1 MPKKNN
7 SQEYWAKR
15 RQQDKIKV
23 INTGENGI
31 NNLKKLLK
39 NNLDDVEKQITK
51 YFEKYADKKENL
63 SPKELLAYKKKL
75 KDAVKKV
82 PNDKILKKLLIED
95 APKYK
100 IERLRALQTDLQLTL
115 TEATIAQEKG
125 IANTLDDVAKV
136 SQSVLAKSMKD
147 AIGLSFNTI
156 ASKKLKQILS
166 SDWSGATWS
175 DRLWKDRELVGKK
188 LTDILERGMVQG
200 TSLQTMSRELKQ
212 VTGQSFNNAFRLI
225 RTETSHIDGQVTL
238 EGYKQAGE
246 ELGLEYY
253 EYDAFLDSRTSTICR
268 ELDKKRFKVSEAK
281 VGVNYPPMHP
291 NCRSTTQLVL
301 DEDYKQEE
309 SRSENPNNSREE
321 QKIQKPIGNENV
333 DFSNVVEIVR
343 WKNTGEDF
351 KGNIIASTIDEAQ
364 KIAEQ
369 NGVIVA
375 NFEKMS
381 LEQANEI
388 NKALVLLPRNTRP
401 DYIADAKTLIDK
413 NLLSKSRGLK
423 SFYGVS
429 LQYPTAVK
437 NQYGKYVEI
446 DHIVGYNTTIY
457 KTFKAIE
464 KTKQEF
470 NKQIAESY
478 AKGQQKFRGTS
489 WTGERWYFN
498 TQGNATIYHELAHSY
513 ANKKGI
519 PQGFEELGKRWAKE
533 SNIGQIQTINEAWA
547 EAFAGYHI
555 QNTEL
560 PDYIRN
566 YMKGLVL

>member
-82 PNDKILKKLLIED
+82 PNDKILKKLLVED

-100 IERLRALQTDLQLTL
+100 IDRLRALQTDLQLTL

-125 IANTLDDVAKV
+125 IASTLDDVAKV
-136 SQSVLAKSMKD
+136 SQSVLAKSMQ
-147 AIGLSFNTI
+147 ASIGLKFNTI
-156 ASKKLKQILS
+156 ASRKLKQILS

-200 TSLQTMSRELKQ
+200 TSLQKMSRELKQ

-253 EYDAFLDSRTSTICR
+253 EYDAFLDSRTSDICR
-268 ELDKKRFKVSEAK
+268 ELDKKRFKVSEAE

-301 DEDYKQEE
+301 DEEYKPEPTPQPTK
-309 SRSENPNNSREE
+309 NPQKFIDGVINNNLNPPQNEVIVGKIKPNIRKFLKEQGVELKQKNINLTYKRVEHSLRDTKNPLQKVSVEQLKNIGSIIAKNNAYYDTKKKNIIFVGILNNSEMHNAIKVPVNIRKVNEVATVS
-321 QKIQKPIGNENV
+321 KIPLISITNDSRYK
-333 DFSNVVEIVR
+333 
-343 WKNTGEDF
+343 K
-351 KGNIIASTIDEAQ
+351 ID
-364 KIAEQ
+364 
-369 NGVIVA
+369 
-375 NFEKMS
+375 
-381 LEQANEI
+381 
-388 NKALVLLPRNTRP
+388 
-401 DYIADAKTLIDK
+401 
-413 NLLSKSRGLK
+413 
-423 SFYGVS
+423 
-429 LQYPTAVK
+429 
-437 NQYGKYVEI
+437 
-446 DHIVGYNTTIY
+446 
-457 KTFKAIE
+457 
-464 KTKQEF
+464 
-470 NKQIAESY
+470 
-478 AKGQQKFRGTS
+478 
-489 WTGERWYFN
+489 
-498 TQGNATIYHELAHSY
+498 
-513 ANKKGI
+513 
-519 PQGFEELGKRWAKE
+519 
-533 SNIGQIQTINEAWA
+533 
-547 EAFAGYHI
+547 
-555 QNTEL
+555 
-560 PDYIRN
+560 
-566 YMKGLVL
+566 

>member
-82 PNDKILKKLLIED
+82 PNDKILKKLLVDD

-100 IERLRALQTDLQLTL
+100 IDRLRALQTDLQLTL

-125 IANTLDDVAKV
+125 IANTLDDVSKV

-147 AIGLSFNTI
+147 AIGLSFSTI

-200 TSLQTMSRELKQ
+200 TSLQKMSRELKQ

-225 RTETSHIDGQVTL
+225 RTETSFIDTQVTF
-238 EGYKQAGE
+238 EGYEQARI

-253 EYDAFLDSRTSTICR
+253 KYDAHLDSRTSMICR
-268 ELDKKRFKVSEAK
+268 EMDGKIFKITEK
-281 VGVNYPPMHP
+281 EIGVNAPPLHP
-291 NCRSTTQLVL
+291 NCRSTIQLILDDEDIREPIKELKEFKDFGEFNRKGYGLADFVKSDNLNKKEQIKFARKFYDKNTLNSFYNIGKLNKESKELLGCKIDDIKFSIDSMIKNRIEHPDLNFYDYKKIPQILENYDNMSLSKKPNHIVMLKTIEEKPYQLVL
-301 DEDYKQEE
+301 KTTKNKQE
-309 SRSENPNNSREE
+309 N
-321 QKIQKPIGNENV
+321 
-333 DFSNVVEIVR
+333 FIV
-343 WKNTGEDF
+343 
-351 KGNIIASTIDEAQ
+351 
-364 KIAEQ
+364 
-369 NGVIVA
+369 
-375 NFEKMS
+375 
-381 LEQANEI
+381 
-388 NKALVLLPRNTRP
+388 
-401 DYIADAKTLIDK
+401 
-413 NLLSKSRGLK
+413 
-423 SFYGVS
+423 SFHRC
-429 LQYPTAVK
+429 
-437 NQYGKYVEI
+437 
-446 DHIVGYNTTIY
+446 D
-457 KTFKAIE
+457 
-464 KTKQEF
+464 
-470 NKQIAESY
+470 
-478 AKGQQKFRGTS
+478 
-489 WTGERWYFN
+489 
-498 TQGNATIYHELAHSY
+498 
-513 ANKKGI
+513 
-519 PQGFEELGKRWAKE
+519 
-533 SNIGQIQTINEAWA
+533 
-547 EAFAGYHI
+547 
-555 QNTEL
+555 
-560 PDYIRN
+560 
-566 YMKGLVL
+566 

>member
-82 PNDKILKKLLIED
+82 PNDKILKKLLVED

-100 IERLRALQTDLQLTL
+100 IDRLRALQTDLQLTL

-125 IANTLDDVAKV
+125 IASTLDDVAKV
-136 SQSVLAKSMKD
+136 SQSVLAKSMQ
-147 AIGLSFNTI
+147 ASIGLKFNTI
-156 ASKKLKQILS
+156 ASRKLKQILS

-200 TSLQTMSRELKQ
+200 TSLQKMSRELKQ

-253 EYDAFLDSRTSTICR
+253 EYDAFLDSRTSDICR
-268 ELDKKRFKVSEAK
+268 ELDKKRFKVSEAE

-301 DEDYKQEE
+301 DEEYKPEPTPQPTK
-309 SRSENPNNSREE
+309 NPQKFIDGVINNNLNPPQNEVIVGKIKPNIRKFLKEQGVELKQKNINLTYKRVEHSLRDTKNPLQKVSVEQLKNIGSIIAKNNAYYDTKKKNIIFVGILNNSEMHNAIKVPVNIRKVNEVATVS
-321 QKIQKPIGNENV
+321 KIPLISITNDSRYK
-333 DFSNVVEIVR
+333 
-343 WKNTGEDF
+343 
-351 KGNIIASTIDEAQ
+351 
-364 KIAEQ
+364 KI
-369 NGVIVA
+369 
-375 NFEKMS
+375 EK
-381 LEQANEI
+381 
-388 NKALVLLPRNTRP
+388 
-401 DYIADAKTLIDK
+401 
-413 NLLSKSRGLK
+413 
-423 SFYGVS
+423 
-429 LQYPTAVK
+429 
-437 NQYGKYVEI
+437 
-446 DHIVGYNTTIY
+446 HIVYNEV
-457 KTFKAIE
+457 A
-464 KTKQEF
+464 
-470 NKQIAESY
+470 
-478 AKGQQKFRGTS
+478 
-489 WTGERWYFN
+489 
-498 TQGNATIYHELAHSY
+498 
-513 ANKKGI
+513 AN
-519 PQGFEELGKRWAKE
+519 
-533 SNIGQIQTINEAWA
+533 
-547 EAFAGYHI
+547 
-555 QNTEL
+555 
-560 PDYIRN
+560 
-566 YMKGLVL
+566 